1 MVAGLPGQ
9 HSVLFEAGT
18 ATHLRMSLADVH
30 IQMKMVA
37 DIQMVVQQKERNLV
51 VAAAHIQLRVVGT
64 VAAVTR
70 MLVEVAEFHKSLVL
84 KAAAAVAEFHKLWVG
99 VAAAVD
105 TSGLLVKKEAKLG
118 LKKPFQTDPLAVL
131 LAVLMVEPPVY
142 LLVEHQKL
150 LVVHSLQVVLV

>member
-1 MVAGLPGQ
+1 
-9 HSVLFEAGT
+9 
-18 ATHLRMSLADVH
+18 MSLAAVH

-37 DIQMVVQQKERNLV
+37 DIQMVVQQKEHNLV
-51 VAAAHIQLRVVGT
+51 VAAAHIQVRVVGT
-64 VAAVTR
+64 AVTR

-84 KAAAAVAEFHKLWVG
+84 KAAAAEFHKLWAVAAVAAVAEFHKLWVG

-150 LVVHSLQVVLV
+150 MVVHSLQVVLV